1 LFLCCGHIR
10 PETKKRP
17 CASRTFTKS
26 TGAAEFR
33 IYLKKYS
40 VVREGH
46 ESSIKPP
53 SGEKKKPVKA
63 RNLNRQL
70 HHHIAG
76 ASISSAVTS

>member
-1 LFLCCGHIR
+1 M
-10 PETKKRP
+10 
-17 CASRTFTKS
+17 
-26 TGAAEFR
+26 

-76 ASISSAVTS
+76 ASKSSAVTS